1 MGLASVDGIVRNNRG
16 AITVDTKAGRGSTF
30 SVYFPAVPADFVA
43 PPRPALEPSTLSRMA
58 TTTILLVEDEDALR
72 AVVARMLGQA
82 GYRVLDARTPSEAC
96 ELFNRH
102 RDEIALL
109 LTDVVMPEMN
119 GPALAQRLVALR
131 PELRVLF
138 VSGYTEELPVLDAP
152 AAKSRF
158 LAKPFTSATLL
169 TAVTDLLTPQL

>member
-1 MGLASVDGIVRNNRG
+1 MLA
-16 AITVDTKAGRGSTF
+16 
-30 SVYFPAVPADFVA
+30 
-43 PPRPALEPSTLSRMA
+43 
-58 TTTILLVEDEDALR
+58 
-72 AVVARMLGQA
+72 QA

-102 RDEIALL
+102 REDIKLL

-138 VSGYTEELPVLDAP
+138 VSGYTEELPVLDTP

-169 TAVTDLLTPQL
+169 AVVADLIEPQM

>member
-1 MGLASVDGIVRNNRG
+1 V
-16 AITVDTKAGRGSTF
+16 GSTF
-30 SVYFPAVPADFVA
+30 SVYFPALPADFVVPSRSA
-43 PPRPALEPSTLSRMA
+43 PQFTAQPSASS
-58 TTTILLVEDEDALR
+58 TILLVEDEDSLR

-82 GYRVLDARTPSEAC
+82 GYRVLDARTPSEAS
-96 ELFNRH
+96 ELFAQH
-102 RDEIALL
+102 RDHIALL

-119 GPALAQRLVALR
+119 GPALAQRLVAAR

-152 AAKSRF
+152 GTKTKF

-169 TAVTDLLTPQL
+169 AAISELLEPLVPSP

>member
-1 MGLASVDGIVRNNRG
+1 MV
-16 AITVDTKAGRGSTF
+16 
-30 SVYFPAVPADFVA
+30 
-43 PPRPALEPSTLSRMA
+43 
-58 TTTILLVEDEDALR
+58 TTTILLVEDEDPLR
-72 AVVARMLGQA
+72 AVVARMLAQA

-102 RDEIALL
+102 REDIKLL

-138 VSGYTEELPVLDAP
+138 VSGYTEELPVLDTP

-169 TAVTDLLTPQL
+169 AVVADLIEPQM